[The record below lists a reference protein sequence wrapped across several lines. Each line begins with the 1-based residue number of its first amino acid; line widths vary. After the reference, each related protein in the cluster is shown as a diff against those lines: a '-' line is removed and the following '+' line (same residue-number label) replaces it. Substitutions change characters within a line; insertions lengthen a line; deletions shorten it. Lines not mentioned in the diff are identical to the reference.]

1 VVEDVRERA
10 LLAARGATDFG
21 QYFVY
26 FSFFLVVAALLL
38 AGLFFRFGVEQRLG
52 ELGLLQAIG
61 FDERR
66 VRRLFLAEAAVLGGT
81 GALLGMAGAVLYAGA
96 MMLGLRTVWVG
107 ATGTRALELAVGPQ
121 ELLLGAVGALAAAGV
136 AVWGTLR
143 GLRGRTV
150 RALLSRAPAEWRA
163 RSGGRSRAIGW
174 ALSLAALALV
184 ASAALGRAD
193 TTVGF
198 FGAGALLLAAS
209 LVLVSARL
217 AGERLRAESA
227 AEASLVALGFRQASF
242 RPARSVLAIAL
253 VAFASFVI
261 VSVGAFRHQG
271 GADLRREGEAGGY
284 RLLARSVLPLH
295 HDPETE
301 AGRAALGLD
310 GVPELEGVRIARFRM
325 NPGEDASCLNLY
337 RPERPTVIAPR
348 PDFLREARFAFQS
361 SLAETEAEKANP
373 WLLLE
378 RPAEDGAIPVIA
390 DASALQYVLHRKLG
404 DRFTLGDT
412 GQDVRVV
419 GALRPGL
426 LQSEL
431 VTGEAHFQHAFPRAE
446 GYRYFLIEAAPG
458 REPAVAAA
466 LESRLSDF
474 GFDAESAAARLAA
487 FHRVENTY
495 IATFQ
500 TLGALGLLLGTVG
513 IGAVLVRN
521 AFERRR
527 ELALLRAVGYRD
539 GHVRVLVLAESA
551 LLLVLGLGIGTG
563 AALVA
568 TLPALAERATL
579 PSLVPVLGL
588 VAAVAL
594 AGLLVSRLA
603 AGVVLRL
610 PLLESLRSE

>member
-1 VVEDVRERA
+1 
-10 LLAARGATDFG
+10 
-21 QYFVY
+21 
-26 FSFFLVVAALLL
+26 
-38 AGLFFRFGVEQRLG
+38 
-52 ELGLLQAIG
+52 
-61 FDERR
+61 
-66 VRRLFLAEAAVLGGT
+66 
-81 GALLGMAGAVLYAGA
+81 
-96 MMLGLRTVWVG
+96 
-107 ATGTRALELAVGPQ
+107 
-121 ELLLGAVGALAAAGV
+121 
-136 AVWGTLR
+136 
-143 GLRGRTV
+143 
-150 RALLSRAPAEWRA
+150 
-163 RSGGRSRAIGW
+163 
-174 ALSLAALALV
+174 
-184 ASAALGRAD
+184 
-193 TTVGF
+193 
-198 FGAGALLLAAS
+198 
-209 LVLVSARL
+209 
-217 AGERLRAESA
+217 
-227 AEASLVALGFRQASF
+227 
-242 RPARSVLAIAL
+242 
-253 VAFASFVI
+253 
-261 VSVGAFRHQG
+261 
-271 GADLRREGEAGGY
+271 
-284 RLLARSVLPLH
+284 
-295 HDPETE
+295 
-301 AGRAALGLD
+301 
-310 GVPELEGVRIARFRM
+310 
-325 NPGEDASCLNLY
+325 
-337 RPERPTVIAPR
+337 
-348 PDFLREARFAFQS
+348 
-361 SLAETEAEKANP
+361 
-373 WLLLE
+373 
-378 RPAEDGAIPVIA
+378 VIA